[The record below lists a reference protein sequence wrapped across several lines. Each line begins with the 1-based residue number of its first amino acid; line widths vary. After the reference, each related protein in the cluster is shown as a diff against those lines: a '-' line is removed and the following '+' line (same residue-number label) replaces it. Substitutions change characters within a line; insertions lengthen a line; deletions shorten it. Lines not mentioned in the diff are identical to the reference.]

1 MSEIY
6 RTVYTKVIKQA
17 IKDLVCNH
25 SADREAA
32 AKYLNSKVFISHCDI
47 AGYPAGLRDT
57 LSEMLLLSR
66 PQQRVVVELVMEELA
81 KKKPLRE
88 GLNIEGVNMN

>member
-1 MSEIY
+1 
-6 RTVYTKVIKQA
+6 VIQQA

-25 SADREAA
+25 INDREAA
-32 AKYLNSKVFISHCDI
+32 TKYLNSKVFISHCDI

-57 LSEMLLLSR
+57 LNEILSLSR
-66 PQQRVVVELVMEELA
+66 PQQKAVMPLVMERLAQEMEELA
-81 KKKPLRE
+81 QKKAPAGE